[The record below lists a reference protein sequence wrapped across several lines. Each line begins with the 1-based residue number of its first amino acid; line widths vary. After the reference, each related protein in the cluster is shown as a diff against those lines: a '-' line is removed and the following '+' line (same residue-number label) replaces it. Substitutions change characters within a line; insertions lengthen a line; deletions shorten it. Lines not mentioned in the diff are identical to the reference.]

1 MYSSIFVTFAFC
13 LLVSFPFCVLFRV
26 KSRARLTDL
35 SFHAAA
41 PKIWSDLTCSI
52 GNIEPLNRFK

>member
-1 MYSSIFVTFAFC
+1 MYSTIFVTFVFC

-26 KSRARLTDL
+26 RSHATLTDL

-41 PKIWSDLTCSI
+41 PKIWSDLACSI
-52 GNIEPLNRFK
+52 RNIESLNRFK

>member
-1 MYSSIFVTFAFC
+1 MYSTIFVTFVFC

-26 KSRARLTDL
+26 RSHATLTDL

-52 GNIEPLNRFK
+52 RNIESLNRFK